1 MAVNLLEHQAS
12 RKVRHTY
19 SKAVTGTIAVGDT
32 FKLTMS
38 GQGHGSILLRHIRV
52 SASGGTATTVTPAAY
67 LDAARTA
74 SGKVWAGTWVGASG
88 LIFAAGE
95 GAGQVLPLDADGSIW
110 IDPGLDNSA
119 GAVTVAITFEVM

>member
-19 SKAVTGTIAVGDT
+19 SKTVSGTIAVGDT

-52 SASGGTATTVTPAAY
+52 AASGGSATVTAPAAY

-95 GAGQVLPLDADGSIW
+95 GAGQVIPLDADGSVW
-110 IDPGLDNSA
+110 FDPGLDASA
-119 GAVTVAITFEVM
+119 GSVTVAITFEVI